1 VQAPIDSEEL
11 AVRSYMGNGE
21 SRMRMWLE
29 CHAESCRSERGYVC
43 ARPMRQEPVSA
54 ERFADLLPAPPRV
67 SEAYS
72 TFSIL
77 VVDSTPLQASAEFS
91 DHALGLF
98 VRGRHR
104 FCRQMGGR
112 SVKGWSD
119 PGNLLLHPAG
129 LRGSWSASGSSR
141 GITLLLPVAFVSRV
155 ITEHWEIDPNRVEV
169 VPQFLFRDPVI
180 EGITTRLAWEAQN
193 GSPSGRMYADSA
205 CEFLAHHIICSYSS
219 LSIPPPR
226 VSGGLRGDRLKL
238 VVDYIHDNLAQPIT
252 LWHLANIAGVTV
264 RHFERAFRQATSVP
278 PHAYILQK
286 RLDLARELL
295 LNRPLISIQDIAAQT
310 GFSSSAHLASA
321 FRRQTGYSPSTFRRI
336 T

>member
-1 VQAPIDSEEL
+1 
-11 AVRSYMGNGE
+11 
-21 SRMRMWLE
+21 MWLE
-29 CHAESCRSERGYVC
+29 CHAESCRSEHGYVC

-219 LSIPPPR
+219 LSTPPPR

-295 LNRPLISIQDIAAQT
+295 LNRPLISIQDIAAKT